1 MSNGLKTNKLIFNKY
16 RLKTLIH
23 SSDFGS
29 VYEGV
34 NVKENIPVAIKLE
47 KKNGKFNMLESEAY
61 LLMNLKGHGIPKV
74 ITYGYHGLYNV
85 LIEELLGLSIG
96 HILQLKRLRKFSL
109 KDICMIAL
117 QALDRLEFIHSK
129 LVIHRD
135 IKPFNFVIG
144 KDDPELI
151 YLIDF
156 GLSHKYKSSRTG
168 KHIQF
173 KNLRL
178 TYGSLRFLSINGNKG
193 YEQSRRDD
201 LESLGYM
208 LIFLATGNLPW
219 LNAENLNI
227 ETIKKYV
234 IVYKMK
240 KQITTEK
247 LCAGLPK
254 EIATYLNY
262 CKELYFEQ
270 DPDYNYLRS
279 LFYIILY
286 QINKKNDLKFV
297 WISNKLFK
305 IIKQENSHKKKNR
318 RSVSPHIRLL
328 NKIKVSLERNKS
340 TNQARTK
347 NKKSYSIYDMPLNFL
362 YGENED
368 NNFNEKDIAS
378 DNEMTVTSKKNIAS
392 ESTREKD
399 IKRIQK
405 NSLDSSNQNISTI
418 KRNMKE
424 NKLYY
429 YNNLE
434 IKKKQKKSFISKSPI
449 NSKSNPIF
457 SNEENKILLYP
468 NKEFDDMKI
477 DNTNNSNSE
486 LNNSINK
493 LSTSVNNNSKDL
505 ITKINIEKS
514 FNKEIN
520 NENKNEKII
529 RKNKFISDNNFWDN
543 NTGNLIED
551 NCYYSFQTAIKD
563 KCNELSRNIGKNII
577 NNNTNINKLM
587 DKKKY
592 ILMNINEYKKNN
604 ANLSNKII
612 KDSQI
617 KKLNSRINSVGKN
630 NFFNNSPKFKNNIL
644 DNSRNDINNFQLTS
658 KKEYYNNKPIKN
670 NY

>member
-1 MSNGLKTNKLIFNKY
+1 MLNGHKQNKLIFNKY
-16 RLKTLIH
+16 KLKSLIH
-23 SSDFGS
+23 SSDFGL
-29 VYEGV
+29 VYEGI
-34 NVKENIPVAIKLE
+34 NEKENIPVAIKLE
-47 KKNGKFNMLESEAY
+47 KKIGKYNMLESEAF

-74 ITYGYHGLYNV
+74 ITFGHHGSYNV

-96 HILQLKRLRKFSL
+96 RVFQIKRLKKFSL

-144 KDDPELI
+144 KEDPELI

-178 TYGSLRFLSINGNKG
+178 TYGSLRYLSINGNKG

-208 LIFLATGNLPW
+208 LVYLATGYLPW
-219 LNAENLNI
+219 LKAENLEI
-227 ETIKKYV
+227 ETIKKYI

-240 KQITTEK
+240 KSIATEK

-254 EIATYLNY
+254 EMATYLNY

-279 LFYIILY
+279 LFYLILC
-286 QINKKNDLKFV
+286 QKNQKNDLKFV
-297 WISNKLFK
+297 WISKKHFK
-305 IIKQENSHKKKNR
+305 TLKQENIHKKNNK

-340 TNQARTK
+340 VNQIRSK
-347 NKKSYSIYDMPLNFL
+347 NNKSNSIYNMSLNFL
-362 YGENED
+362 YKENDD
-368 NNFNEKDIAS
+368 NNTNEKDIVS
-378 DNEMTVTSKKNIAS
+378 ENEMTVTSKKNITS

-405 NSLDSSNQNISTI
+405 NSSDSTNKKVSII
-418 KRNMKE
+418 KRNIKE
-424 NKLYY
+424 NKIFDL
-429 YNNLE
+429 NNLE
-434 IKKKQKKSFISKSPI
+434 IKKQ
-449 NSKSNPIF
+449 NN
-457 SNEENKILLYP
+457 
-468 NKEFDDMKI
+468 
-477 DNTNNSNSE
+477 NNSNNE
-486 LNNSINK
+486 FNNSINK
-493 LSTSVNNNSKDL
+493 ISTNLNNNSKDL
-505 ITKINIEKS
+505 ITDKNLETN

-520 NENKNEKII
+520 KENKDEKII

-543 NTGNLIED
+543 NTGNLIEE
-551 NCYYSFQTAIKD
+551 NCYYSNQYVTKD
-563 KCNELSRNIGKNII
+563 KFNKLNQNIDKNII
-577 NNNTNINKLM
+577 NNININNNLM
-587 DKKKY
+587 Y
-592 ILMNINEYKKNN
+592 IIKERIIKNINNQINLLIISKQKN
-604 ANLSNKII
+604 LIQEISI
-612 KDSQI
+612 
-617 KKLNSRINSVGKN
+617 V
-630 NFFNNSPKFKNNIL
+630 
-644 DNSRNDINNFQLTS
+644 
-658 KKEYYNNKPIKN
+658 
-670 NY
+670 